1 MDIVEKLRWQWLK
14 PKNKPPELD
23 EAADEIERLRTALDV
38 AMTTLDQIATTPR
51 NKGAR
56 INAYATREF
65 LRTQLLTPNA
75 GNERTPLVGGP
86 ID

>member
-23 EAADEIERLRTALDV
+23 EAADEIERLRTALNV
-38 AMTTLDQIATTPR
+38 AMTTLEQIATTPR

-56 INAYATREF
+56 RNAYATREF
-65 LRTQLLTPNA
+65 MRTQLKTPNA
-75 GNERTPLVGGP
+75 
-86 ID
+86 